1 MISKGAIIGISVTIG
16 LVTVTSIVLLVYFFV
31 VRKPVKP
38 ATPTKKHTKTRN
50 PTRTGSPVHTKT
62 RNPTRTGSPVSPTS
76 SSCKD
81 STSPKYTG
89 AYKSK
94 MLYAYIEDATDR
106 GSHRCYNKN
115 MLGELKMFGFDIT
128 DSPNTGTS
136 VSETL
141 SYLSDDCSVVTHVPS
156 TTPTLADALDFKQV
170 FDATH
175 NYVEDK
181 AGADLVNRTNVLL
194 YEQESAPTIIVDLGS
209 TIGLIQHPTKS
220 KYIKL
225 PLFPSG
231 SQIPTDF
238 TNNLPKLCKLAKES
252 GFQNLDAESGKGLM
266 TWSTG
271 GTTPLNTQNRGNI
284 IVEAYN
290 IYTVCPHATAENAE
304 SPKTCLVDFV
314 GVKPQGKCM
323 QLVNPICYAPVSE
336 AVFPNSSAPVPENST
351 SCKGVCG
358 DDPSKWNCRV
368 SCPEEDYCCTRPN
381 FNPATGANCNEV
393 VKYGG
398 GIYDPNFNA
407 TISDRGN
414 WIGQILGIMTA
425 GPNDNASVA
434 TKGNFYAQNAI
445 TGSTP
450 SSSFTSV
457 LFFPFTSG
465 SCPTL
470 RAVIKTPQDFD
481 TFCEGVKTGM
491 KFYVNNPDEVDKI
504 RFGAWGCP
512 DFLLMD

>member
-1 MISKGAIIGISVTIG
+1 MIGKGAIIGISVTLG
-16 LVTVTSIVLLVYFFV
+16 LVTVTSIVILVYFFV
-31 VRKPVKP
+31 IRKPVKP
-38 ATPTKKHTKTRN
+38 VTPIKKHTKTKIPSLTGN
-50 PTRTGSPVHTKT
+50 PISPI
-62 RNPTRTGSPVSPTS
+62 S

-81 STSPKYTG
+81 STSPNYTG

-141 SYLSDDCSVVTHVPS
+141 SYLSDDCTVVTHVTS
-156 TTPTLADALDFKQV
+156 TTPTLAKALDFKQV

-175 NYVEDK
+175 KYVEDK

-209 TIGLIQHPTKS
+209 TIGLIQQPTKS
-220 KYIKL
+220 KYIKS
-225 PLFPSG
+225 PLFPHG
-231 SQIPTDF
+231 SQKPEEF

-252 GFQNLDAESGKGLM
+252 GFQNLDAESGKGLI

-271 GTTPLNTQNRGNI
+271 GTTPLNVQKRGNV

-290 IYTVCPHATAENAE
+290 IYTVCDHVTDDAK

-314 GVKPQGKCM
+314 GVKPKGIHPKCM
-323 QLVNPICYAPVSE
+323 QLVDPICYAPVSK

-351 SCKGVCG
+351 SCKGICG

-368 SCPEEDYCCTRPN
+368 SCPDEDYCCTRPN

-425 GPNDNASVA
+425 GPKHNASVA
-434 TKGNFYAQNAI
+434 TKGNFYARNAI
-445 TGSTP
+445 ARSTP
-450 SSSFTSV
+450 SNSNFTSV

-481 TFCEGVKTGM
+481 TFCKGVKIGM
-491 KFYVNNPDEVDKI
+491 RPYVSNPGEVDKI